1 MVKNIN
7 YILSIFLVLICIGCI
22 YATQEM
28 FKAGLVNKN
37 KDETSNAD
45 LVDKEKDE
53 TSNADL
59 VDKEKDL
66 YSNKNKEYIYTLIVN
81 WNINGVPENLE
92 KYKHLLSYIKHF
104 NNTSD
109 PDLPVEFC
117 NNIL

>member
-22 YATQEM
+22 YATH
-28 FKAGLVNKN
+28 
-37 KDETSNAD
+37 ETSNAD

>member
-22 YATQEM
+22 YATPKDECLEEM

-59 VDKEKDL
+59 VDKEKD
-66 YSNKNKEYIYTLIVN
+66 
-81 WNINGVPENLE
+81 INGVPENLE